1 MKLLT
6 IALTLAALAASG
18 AGSAADVVFPP
29 GSRIGLDP
37 PPDMDVSQR
46 FAGFESRSKSAVI
59 TAVEMPPEAFKDLSA
74 GLNAEN
80 LQKQGVTMT
89 SRETFAVGGGE
100 AVLVEGSQAGNGG
113 SMQKWL
119 LVVGDPTV
127 TALVIAQQL
136 KLTDGAETGQAMR
149 DALRTIAIRAPRGL
163 DEQVS
168 ALPFRLGDT
177 AGFRPVRVMAGN
189 ALMLTDGPDDTI
201 REVEQPAVT
210 VAHST
215 AVPPRDQ
222 RDAFARA
229 ALRSNTLLKDVSIE
243 RAQGFRQRGADW
255 HEIVAKGIDA
265 ASGRPV
271 VVSQAIRFA
280 PDHYLRVFAMM
291 RADDRDATLS
301 RVRALSDTVEPK

>member
-1 MKLLT
+1 MKLLA
-6 IALTLAALAASG
+6 IALTLAALAVSG
-18 AGSAADVVFPP
+18 AGSAAEVVFPS

-80 LQKQGVTMT
+80 LQKQGLTMT

-113 SMQKWL
+113 SLQKWL

-149 DALRTIAIRAPRGL
+149 DALRTIAIRAPRAL

-229 ALRSNTLLKDVSIE
+229 ALRANTLLKDVSIE

-255 HEIVAKGIDA
+255 HEIVAKGVDA

-301 RVRALSDTVEPK
+301 RVRALSDAVEPK

>member
-1 MKLLT
+1 MKLLA
-6 IALTLAALAASG
+6 IALTLAALTVSG
-18 AGSAADVVFPP
+18 AGSAAEVVFPP

-59 TAVEMPPEAFKDLSA
+59 TAVEMPPEAFNDLSA

-89 SRETFAVGGGE
+89 SRETFAVGSGE

-201 REVEQPAVT
+201 REVEQPAVN

-280 PDHYLRVFAMM
+280 PDHYLRVFAML

-301 RVRALSDTVEPK
+301 RVRALSDTVEQK